1 MSESKVF
8 SALRKEHRVS
18 AKGGAGILRY
28 LLIGGILL
36 LVAFNAYMMWFGD
49 DAKKSAGIP
58 QAIPGGA
65 TGEAEVVDLGQLP
78 TDTASAEEGNE
89 ARKLIDEA
97 KRSGNVDTNGLFAQA
112 QSFLGKG
119 KSADAFLLYFYL
131 AKQGHGPACL
141 ALAEMAD
148 PAYFKAEKSFFDA
161 PDIFQAYKWYK
172 DAKTYGMNQAE
183 AQLRDLKLRAKAA
196 AAGGDEKMRRLLQSW

>member
-8 SALRKEHRVS
+8 SALRKEHQVS

-36 LVAFNAYMMWFGD
+36 LVGFNAYMMFFGD
-49 DAKKSAGIP
+49 ETKQQGGIP
-58 QAIPGGA
+58 QAIPGTTDA
-65 TGEAEVVDLGQLP
+65 TGVADLGQLP

-89 ARKLIDEA
+89 ARKLIAEA
-97 KRSGNVDTNGLFAQA
+97 KTQGGANSETLFDQA
-112 QSFLGKG
+112 QNFMN
-119 KSADAFLLYFYL
+119 KSRMADAFLLYFYL
-131 AKQGHGPACL
+131 AKQGHGPSCM

-161 PDIFQAYKWYK
+161 PDIFQAHKWYK

-196 AAGGDEKMRRLLQSW
+196 AAGGDEKMRRLLQTW

>member
-36 LVAFNAYMMWFGD
+36 LVGFNAYMWLGD
-49 DAKKSAGIP
+49 EKKPGIP
-58 QAIPGGA
+58 QGIPGS
-65 TGEAEVVDLGQLP
+65 AEISGVTDLGQLP
-78 TDTASAEEGNE
+78 TDAASAEEGNA
-89 ARKLIDEA
+89 ARKLIAEA
-97 KRSGNVDTNGLFAQA
+97 KGSSNLDLSSLFEQA
-112 QSFLGKG
+112 NTFLNKG
-119 KSADAFLLYFYL
+119 KSADAFLIYFFL
-131 AKQGHGPACL
+131 AKQGHGPSCL

-148 PAYFKAEKSFFDA
+148 PAYFKADKSFLDA
-161 PDIFQAYKWYK
+161 PDIFQAYKWYT
-172 DAKTYGMNQAE
+172 DAKTYGMSQAD

-196 AAGGDEKMRRLLQSW
+196 AAGGDEKMRRLLVIW